1 MKLLLTITLAAVV
14 SLTCSAQIVPKSRV
28 IGVSLAARSQY
39 FPNAPTNYSSS
50 SLSFQ
55 PSFGKFLNEK
65 WLFSAGPDYF
75 YSTSILNQFVTTSR
89 LSTHTVG
96 LNAGMTRFVPMFDKL
111 YFTIGG
117 NIYSRMSFAKNEITD
132 FDGITST
139 SRDEANNTGL
149 IVSPGFAYYVNQK
162 WMLTANFGHLNY
174 DVIFNGNNSI
184 IHNLNLNLSTNSLG
198 FGFRYVLGA
207 KN

>member
-1 MKLLLTITLAAVV
+1 MKFALSILLVAFV
-14 SLTCSAQIVPKSRV
+14 SLSGSAQIVSKSRL
-28 IGVSLAARSQY
+28 IGLNLGLQSQY
-39 FPNAPTNYSSS
+39 APNAAINYSSS
-50 SLSFQ
+50 SFSFQ

-174 DVIFNGNNSI
+174 DVMFNGNNST